1 VLCALFLSVT
11 VSGWA
16 AVCGVWAGIGDRS
29 GLLKVE
35 MKKEK
40 EKRGEKGRKPI
51 FGRNPHFGRLFE
63 DLKVRTRSDQRFP
76 SDSKQQLI
84 LSQ

>member
-1 VLCALFLSVT
+1 
-11 VSGWA
+11 
-16 AVCGVWAGIGDRS
+16 
-29 GLLKVE
+29 

-40 EKRGEKGRKPI
+40 EKRGEKGRKRRRRSRKSIAFPI

>member
-1 VLCALFLSVT
+1 MCLRVLLLYVGIVLRALFLSVT

-35 MKKEK
+35 
-40 EKRGEKGRKPI
+40 
-51 FGRNPHFGRLFE
+51 
-63 DLKVRTRSDQRFP
+63 S
-76 SDSKQQLI
+76 
-84 LSQ
+84 